1 MSRINIIRET
11 SFLVT
16 AYMLA
21 DGLVCL
27 VLALLIT
34 TRTPSAETGY
44 VNAAVFS
51 CLFLCAFGAQ
61 TRAFSPKMHPPQ
73 DANPRRPRASSQPRI
88 SSPTPP
94 DLSIMIRDIDD
105 PFGYSAKHNERM
117 LVAERLIQPP
127 LRDFFFTA
135 SSIDFSLVFAG
146 FGARLHKDMKAH
158 GVDVGAIYAASNA
171 ESGEALQAG
180 ANSSA
185 AATASDDNLLR
196 PEVVTAMVPGACPTY

>member
-51 CLFLCAFGAQ
+51 CLFLCAFGAH
-61 TRAFSPKMHPPQ
+61 TRARAPSRPY
-73 DANPRRPRASSQPRI
+73 APRTRCEPGRPHRRAQI
-88 SSPTPP
+88 
-94 DLSIMIRDIDD
+94 
-105 PFGYSAKHNERM
+105 GSA
-117 LVAERLIQPP
+117 
-127 LRDFFFTA
+127 
-135 SSIDFSLVFAG
+135 S
-146 FGARLHKDMKAH
+146 
-158 GVDVGAIYAASNA
+158 
-171 ESGEALQAG
+171 
-180 ANSSA
+180 
-185 AATASDDNLLR
+185 
-196 PEVVTAMVPGACPTY
+196 